1 MKDLPD
7 TDCLVIGGGCFWCI
21 QAVFKRIP
29 GVLSAAPGYSGGTT
43 QAPSYEQVC
52 LGNTGHAEVVELRYD
67 RTIISLDQVLDTF
80 FSAHNP
86 TTKNR
91 QGSDV
96 GTQYRSVIFF
106 TEEDQKNASIRKI
119 DEINSSKKYA
129 SPVVT
134 QVAPLE
140 EFWRAEEYHNDY
152 YEQHPFAG
160 YCRVVIAP
168 KLGSLG
174 LPQNA
179 QAI

>member
-1 MKDLPD
+1 
-7 TDCLVIGGGCFWCI
+7 
-21 QAVFKRIP
+21 
-29 GVLSAAPGYSGGTT
+29 
-43 QAPSYEQVC
+43 
-52 LGNTGHAEVVELRYD
+52 VELRYD